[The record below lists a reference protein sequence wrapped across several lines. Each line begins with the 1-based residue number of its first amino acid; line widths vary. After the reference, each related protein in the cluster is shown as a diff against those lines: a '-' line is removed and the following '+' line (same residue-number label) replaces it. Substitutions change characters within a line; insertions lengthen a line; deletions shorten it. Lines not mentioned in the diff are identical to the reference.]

1 MRSIQSCKDNL
12 EGLEEELE
20 GPSQELEE
28 KKREERRR
36 LKKVEDLQKEIQVF
50 VWCWCVCFC
59 THLSVDSHLV
69 VTTLHLVRIISTM
82 IN

>member
-1 MRSIQSCKDNL
+1 MRSIQCCKDNL

-36 LKKVEDLQKEIQVF
+36 LKKVEDLQKEIQV
-50 VWCWCVCFC
+50 CVCCVCLFLHAPEC
-59 THLSVDSHLV
+59 RLSPCSNNLASCKK
-69 VTTLHLVRIISTM
+69 ISTR
-82 IN
+82 NN